1 MKLPIMAYG
10 EPVLKKRAEEID
22 KDYPELDAFIDDMF
36 ETMDA
41 ADGVGLAA
49 PQVGRSVRVI
59 VVDGSPFA
67 QDEELPK
74 EERDFLAGFRREFI
88 NPEKR
93 EEWGDKWGFEEGCL
107 SIPGV
112 HEKVFR
118 PQNIRVRYYDRQ
130 WNLHEETLSGRA
142 ARIFQHEYDHLEGVV
157 FTDHLSALTKR
168 VIQKR
173 LQRIAHGEVHTEYA
187 MHFPYRK

>member
-88 NPEKR
+88 NPEKL

-118 PQNIRVRYYDRQ
+118 PQNIRVRYYA
-130 WNLHEETLSGRA
+130 SG
-142 ARIFQHEYDHLEGVV
+142 
-157 FTDHLSALTKR
+157 TCTKR
-168 VIQKR
+168 PSRDGRPGSSNTNTTIWRAWYLPTVCPP
-173 LQRIAHGEVHTEYA
+173 LPNG
-187 MHFPYRK
+187 

>member
-1 MKLPIMAYG
+1 
-10 EPVLKKRAEEID
+10 
-22 KDYPELDAFIDDMF
+22 MF

-88 NPEKR
+88 NPEKL

-130 WNLHEETLSGRA
+130 WNLHEETFSGRA

-157 FTDHLSALTKR
+157 FTDRLSALTKR

>member
-22 KDYPELDAFIDDMF
+22 KDSPELDAFIDDMF

-74 EERDFLAGFRREFI
+74 EERDFWRDSAGNSSTRK
-88 NPEKR
+88 NWKN
-93 EEWGDKWGFEEGCL
+93 GA
-107 SIPGV
+107 
-112 HEKVFR
+112 
-118 PQNIRVRYYDRQ
+118 
-130 WNLHEETLSGRA
+130 TSGASRKA
-142 ARIFQHEYDHLEGVV
+142 A
-157 FTDHLSALTKR
+157 
-168 VIQKR
+168 
-173 LQRIAHGEVHTEYA
+173 
-187 MHFPYRK
+187 

>member
-22 KDYPELDAFIDDMF
+22 KDYPELDAFIDDMSRRWMRP
-36 ETMDA
+36 T
-41 ADGVGLAA
+41 GWVWRP

-88 NPEKR
+88 NPEKL

-118 PQNIRVRYYDRQ
+118 PQNIRVRYYDPIRISI
-130 WNLHEETLSGRA
+130 TTASG
-142 ARIFQHEYDHLEGVV
+142 
-157 FTDHLSALTKR
+157 TCTKR
-168 VIQKR
+168 PFRDGLPGSSNTNTTIWR
-173 LQRIAHGEVHTEYA
+173 A
-187 MHFPYRK
+187 